1 MLVIILTFCLV
12 LTKPVYS
19 QYEIR
24 DNSLAPPFTNL
35 YWKPYGTAVIEPGFV
50 RLTSDVKSS
59 QGGIYN
65 TKPLITRDWEVII
78 AFHVHSPKVLVGD
91 GFAFWYTQHP
101 PSHGPA
107 FGSREKFRGLAVF
120 FDTYANQNGEHS
132 HDHPYISAM
141 INDGTKHYDHD
152 KDGTLTELAGCSNN
166 FRNTDHSMAYIRYNN
181 NQLKV
186 SIKSEAMADPVECFT
201 VDGVHL
207 PTGYYIGVTAATGDL
222 SDNHDIYSI
231 HTYELDRSLK
241 DDPFADY
248 SRIEPS
254 AEHESAPRARVEDSP
269 PSKAGRIFS
278 FVFWL
283 VMIGFIVGGGY
294 FGYQYYKKRQRQMK
308 RFY

>member
-1 MLVIILTFCLV
+1 MNYYYNYICFFVV
-12 LTKPVYS
+12 
-19 QYEIR
+19 
-24 DNSLAPPFTNL
+24 

-222 SDNHDIYSI
+222 SGEFAIFCVIIVFCDHCDNNNNNNNNTEIRFALVSI
-231 HTYELDRSLK
+231 VSTHSIL
-241 DDPFADY
+241 
-248 SRIEPS
+248 
-254 AEHESAPRARVEDSP
+254 
-269 PSKAGRIFS
+269 
-278 FVFWL
+278 
-283 VMIGFIVGGGY
+283 
-294 FGYQYYKKRQRQMK
+294 
-308 RFY
+308 